1 MNDPNRVLDLFCGAG
16 GAAMGLHRAW
26 PRAKITGVDIAP
38 QKNYPFNFVQ
48 ADAMDFDLEGFDFI
62 WASPPCQAHSVL
74 RNLRQTKI
82 MRGRPEPIDLI
93 APVREKLKQSGAQ
106 YVIENVEGAPLERGS
121 IRLCGLQFGL
131 KVLRH
136 RYFESS
142 VGLMQ
147 PPHIRHIRGCILRRE
162 LFCIVGSGGGR
173 CWPGRPEKVFKIYWT
188 LKQGSEAM
196 GIDWMTRYEL
206 TQAIPPAY
214 SEFIAKQVRFA

>member
-1 MNDPNRVLDLFCGAG
+1 
-16 GAAMGLHRAW
+16 
-26 PRAKITGVDIAP
+26 
-38 QKNYPFNFVQ
+38 
-48 ADAMDFDLEGFDFI
+48 
-62 WASPPCQAHSVL
+62 
-74 RNLRQTKI
+74 
-82 MRGRPEPIDLI
+82 MRGRPAPIDLI
-93 APVREKLKQSGAQ
+93 APVREMLKQSGAR
-106 YVIENVEGAPLERGS
+106 YVIENVEGAPLERGA

-142 VGLMQ
+142 HQLLQ
-147 PPHIRHIRGCILRRE
+147 PPHIRHIRGCVLRRE

-196 GIDWMTRYEL
+196 GIDWMTRHEL

-214 SEFIAKQVRFA
+214 SEFIARQVRFGEDE